1 VARVVVVGSG
11 IVGLAVAREL
21 ALLGDSV
28 TVIEKEADLAQHQT
42 GRNSGVIH
50 SGIYYKPGSYKAT
63 MCTAGARSMK
73 EYAAQHRVA
82 CETPGKL
89 IIATTESELPQ
100 LALLEERGKGN
111 GVPVRRVS
119 ADAAREYEPH
129 VECVA
134 ALRVESTGIVD
145 YVGICRAMAA
155 EIVSAGGEMRFGEKF
170 IGAES
175 RAAGLAIQTSLD
187 EFEVDFLVN
196 CAGLQSDMAARAC
209 GLRPDLRIIPFRG
222 EYFELASDKAS
233 MVNGLIY
240 PVPDPNFPFLGVHLT
255 KMIGGGVHVG
265 PNAVFAMARE
275 GYRWREINVKDL
287 WNSVTWPGLWA
298 LGAKNAKA
306 GMSEFARS
314 IMKSRFA
321 KSLDAMV
328 PGIEAQ
334 DLHRAPA
341 GVRAQAMRSN
351 GTLVDDFAILRGDR
365 QIHVLNAPS
374 PAATASL
381 EIAKHIRS
389 EISEMSR

>member
-1 VARVVVVGSG
+1 VARVVIVGSG

-50 SGIYYKPGSYKAT
+50 SGIYYKPGSHKAT
-63 MCTAGARSMK
+63 MCTAGSRSMK
-73 EYAAQHRVA
+73 DYAAQHGVA

-89 IIATTESELPQ
+89 IIATTEAELPQ
-100 LALLEERGKGN
+100 LELLEERGKGN

-119 ADAAREYEPH
+119 AAEAREYEPH
-129 VECVA
+129 VQCVA

-170 IGAES
+170 IGAAS
-175 RAAGLAIQTSLD
+175 RASGLAVRTSLD
-187 EFEVDFLVN
+187 EFEVDFLIN
-196 CAGLQSDMAARAC
+196 CAGLQSDMVARAC
-209 GLRPDLRIIPFRG
+209 GLSPDLRIIPFRG
-222 EYFELASDKAS
+222 EYFELADEKAA

-287 WNSVTWPGLWA
+287 WNSVTWPGLWV

-314 IMKSRFA
+314 IMKGKFA

-328 PGIEAQ
+328 PGIHAQ
-334 DLHRAPA
+334 DLQRTPA

-351 GTLVDDFAILRGDR
+351 GQLVDDFAILRGDR

>member
-1 VARVVVVGSG
+1 
-11 IVGLAVAREL
+11 
-21 ALLGDSV
+21 
-28 TVIEKEADLAQHQT
+28 
-42 GRNSGVIH
+42 
-50 SGIYYKPGSYKAT
+50 
-63 MCTAGARSMK
+63 
-73 EYAAQHRVA
+73 
-82 CETPGKL
+82 
-89 IIATTESELPQ
+89 
-100 LALLEERGKGN
+100 
-111 GVPVRRVS
+111 
-119 ADAAREYEPH
+119 
-129 VECVA
+129 
-134 ALRVESTGIVD
+134 
-145 YVGICRAMAA
+145 
-155 EIVSAGGEMRFGEKF
+155 
-170 IGAES
+170 
-175 RAAGLAIQTSLD
+175 
-187 EFEVDFLVN
+187 
-196 CAGLQSDMAARAC
+196 
-209 GLRPDLRIIPFRG
+209 
-222 EYFELASDKAS
+222 

>member
-1 VARVVVVGSG
+1 MARVVVVGSG

-21 ALLGDSV
+21 SMKGDSIM
-28 TVIEKEADLAQHQT
+28 VIEKEADLARHQT

-63 MCTAGARSMK
+63 MCTAGALSMK
-73 EYAAQHRVA
+73 EYAAEHDVA

-89 IIATTESELPQ
+89 IIATTAAEIPQ
-100 LALLEERGKGN
+100 LAVLEERGKGN
-111 GVPVRRVS
+111 GVPVRRVT
-119 ADAAREYEPH
+119 AAEAREYEPN
-129 VECVA
+129 VRCLA

-155 EIVSAGGEMRFGEKF
+155 EIVAAGGELRFSERF
-170 IGAES
+170 IGAEQSGARLRVRTS
-175 RAAGLAIQTSLD
+175 RD
-187 EFEVDFLVN
+187 EFEADFLVN
-196 CAGLQSDMAARAC
+196 CAGLQSDKVARAC
-209 GLRPDLRIIPFRG
+209 GLKPDLRIIPFRG
-222 EYFELASDKAS
+222 EYFELAGAKAS

-275 GYRWREINVKDL
+275 GYRWRDVNVRDV
-287 WNSVTWPGLWA
+287 WDSATWPGLWV

-306 GMSEFARS
+306 GMSEFGRS
-314 IMKSRFA
+314 VMKSKFA
-321 KSLDAMV
+321 KSLDVMV
-328 PGIEAQ
+328 PGIDAR
-334 DLHRAPA
+334 DLQRAPA

-351 GTLVDDFAILRGDR
+351 GVLVDDFAILRGSR

-389 EISEMSR
+389 EIDEMSR